1 MRFLMAAAML
11 LAAAPA
17 TAQVLDRL
25 AAEEP
30 LRIAVRDDARPLS
43 WTEGRAPKGYS
54 VRLCLEVARRVALA
68 AGLEGVNYRYVPVS
82 AETRFDAIEDG
93 EADLLC
99 GAATVT
105 LSRRDRVEFSIPTFV
120 DGAGVMVRADA
131 EIDGLGDF
139 AGRRLAVRGATT
151 TEEALRNTLE
161 RMGMQAEVAAVESHD
176 AGLSALL
183 AGEVDAYFADRSIL
197 LGLAAAPEAAEAVA
211 VSAELLTVERHALA
225 LPRGDHAWRQAVDGA
240 LSRMYADGAMRR
252 IFAESFP
259 GARPGLGLEALWLL
273 GGLPE

>member
-1 MRFLMAAAML
+1 MRFLVAAAAAL

-43 WTEGRAPKGYS
+43 WTEGQAPKGYS
-54 VRLCLEVARRVALA
+54 VSLCLEVARRVALA

-82 AETRFDAIEDG
+82 AETRFDAIEGG

-120 DGAGVMVRADA
+120 DGASVMVRADA
-131 EIDGLGDF
+131 DISGLGDF
-139 AGRRLAVRGATT
+139 AGRRIGVRGATT
-151 TEEALRNTLE
+151 TETALRNTLE
-161 RMGMQAEVAAVESHD
+161 RMEMQAEVVAVESHE
-176 AGLSALL
+176 AGLAALL
-183 AGEVDAYFADRSIL
+183 AGEIDAYFADRSIL
-197 LGLAAAPEAAEAVA
+197 LGLATGAAGDVA
-211 VSAELLTVERHALA
+211 VSSELLTVERHALA